1 MSSQN
6 TRDDRQ
12 KELAIR
18 IQSGET
24 DLLAELWQ
32 SVERLVAAK
41 VQRVL
46 TAQGNG
52 NRIEFDDLY
61 NSGFLAL
68 CAACESYRPEMGHF
82 VPWFLRYLKSAFAEA
97 TGYRT
102 RRGRHDPLRNA
113 VSLSTPVGEAGN
125 GAELGDLIAD
135 STAEEPIERVED
147 EVWCGELRK
156 AIFAA
161 MAEMPPD
168 EAETLHSRYW
178 DGLTLEQV
186 AKKRGIWPTTVQQQ
200 EKRAIRRIRRRQW
213 RKLAHFY
220 YFDFYQ
226 STGKQAF
233 FQTGMSVQE
242 RYVIGWE
249 NIIEAKA
256 ADSAQFWRY
265 NGQINRYET
274 RKEVAEK

>member
-1 MSSQN
+1 MSSEQ
-6 TRDDRQ
+6 TLDEQQ
-12 KELAIR
+12 KDLAIR
-18 IQSGET
+18 IQSGEA

-41 VQRVL
+41 AQRVI

-82 VPWFLRYLKSAFAEA
+82 VPWFLMCLKSAFAEA

-102 RRGRHDPLRNA
+102 QRGRLDPLRNA
-113 VSLSTPVGEAGN
+113 VSLSTPIGEADN
-125 GAELGDLIAD
+125 GAELGDLVAD
-135 STAEEPIERVED
+135 PAAEEPIERVED
-147 EVWCGELRK
+147 EVWRGELRE
-156 AIFAA
+156 AISAA
-161 MAEMPPD
+161 IAELPPD

-213 RKLAHFY
+213 QKLAHFY

-226 STGKQAF
+226 STGQQAF
-233 FQTGMSVQE
+233 SRTGMSVQE
-242 RYVIGWE
+242 RYIIGWE
-249 NIIEAKA
+249 NIIEARK
-256 ADSAQFWRY
+256 SANFARFWRCK
-265 NGQINRYET
+265 GQN
-274 RKEVAEK
+274 